1 MKKVML
7 KTTILTMLVVVSLP
21 SLSLGACADL
31 MQKYNAPDP
40 AQKTMSQVARWVK
53 QKVTDAKDAKELES
67 CMQARAADNPNRE
80 QVAGK

>member
-1 MKKVML
+1 MMKKIIL
-7 KTTILTMLVVVSLP
+7 TILLALNLP

-40 AQKTMSQVARWVK
+40 AQKTMSQIARWVK
-53 QKVTDAKDAKELES
+53 QKVSDARDAKELES